1 MNALLTF
8 PFSINKNIM
17 AKEYLKAV
25 VTTVMRCLLRIYYLI
40 PLKKRIVFEAFN
52 GKQITCN
59 PYYIYC
65 YMQKQYPDYEYIWCY
80 NKKEE
85 KSVHCIPRNSLAYI
99 YYLLTSAVYITND
112 TIPQYIPF
120 RKKQMVINTWHGGGS
135 YKRVGTELGEKC
147 NWYNRLNLKRT
158 SKSTSYFLS
167 SSEVFTEAAP
177 KSFLIPSEKILPI
190 GMPRNDIF
198 FNQQQMEEANR
209 KVRSLYNIPNGSF
222 IVLYAPTFRTTNDN
236 LQPNF
241 LSMVNAIKERFNPTK
256 VYVFIR
262 AHHLMNI
269 SDENLPKDLCIN
281 VSSYPYMQ
289 ELLATANMLIS
300 DYSSCIWD
308 YSFTY
313 RPCFLYVPDL
323 SQYKSDRDF
332 HKPIETWGFPIAQT
346 NKELINII
354 RTFDYSLF
362 KQAMTKHQ
370 NTLKSYEKGTATIAV
385 CNLILRQLKS

>member
-1 MNALLTF
+1 
-8 PFSINKNIM
+8 M

-25 VTTVMRCLLRIYYLI
+25 VTTAMRCLLRIFYLI
-40 PLKKRIVFEAFN
+40 PLKKRIVFEAFS

-65 YMQKQYPDYEYIWCY
+65 YMQKQYPNYEYIWCY
-80 NKKEE
+80 NKKGE
-85 KSVHCIPRNSLAYI
+85 KTIHCVPKNSFKYI

-158 SKSTSYFLS
+158 SQSTTYFLS

-209 KVRSLYNIPNGSF
+209 KVRSLYNIPVESF
-222 IVLYAPTFRTTNDN
+222 IVLYAPTFRATDFIP
-236 LQPNF
+236 QPDF
-241 LSMVNAIKERFNPTK
+241 TSITKAIKKRFKTK
-256 VYVFIR
+256 HVYFLLR
-262 AHHLMNI
+262 AHHRMCSLYTDKQKESCI
-269 SDENLPKDLCIN
+269 IN

-289 ELLATANMLIS
+289 ELLCTADILIS

-308 YSFTY
+308 YSFTFK
-313 RPCFLYVPDL
+313 PCILYVPDL
-323 SQYKSDRDF
+323 SQYQSDRDF

-346 NKELINII
+346 NEEIINII
-354 RTFDYSLF
+354 QNFDNPSF
-362 KQAMTKHQ
+362 KKNMENHHS
-370 NTLKSYEKGTATIAV
+370 TLKSYEKGKATK
-385 CNLILRQLKS
+385 LISQQIILHLNHYV